1 MYQALLVFQYIAIIA
16 LFFEA
21 IYVSRQRSSRM
32 QTLLLIVMYSTTVNL
47 VGYTLEMEAATKELA
62 MQSLKVTYVG
72 KPFIIYSLYLFVME
86 YCGVSIPKARRNIF
100 FLISLTITI
109 LVFTNNY
116 HGLFYSSIDFTNE
129 GLFPHMILQHGI
141 LYNLYTAFL
150 CYYFLGMIIVCIRK
164 YIRHESPIIQ
174 KQIIILLVLIF
185 FSIFCLAAYLLNL
198 TAGYDA
204 TAIAYIV
211 AVFFFERLMRKYGL
225 FDTLTLAKD
234 EAIDHMKN
242 GLIVIDIYGNPVYT
256 NAEAAKVLE
265 CIRKQEHRDRPIE
278 YLEVLAANGRPLF
291 ISQKLA
297 PELEDISGNENY
309 VYELSLRDIIH
320 DDANYGQM
328 LTITEN
334 TDHYYYTA
342 RLKEEVS
349 KKTKEVISIQ
359 RDIIGSFTAIIE
371 ARDGITGL
379 HIKNTGNL
387 VKVLVNLMK
396 EDDRY
401 CNIIT
406 SDYAQMVADAAHLH
420 DIGKIAIPD
429 CILQKKG
436 KLTDEEFAIMK
447 THPQEGARIL
457 DSTLKGLESD
467 SYYQIAHDMALY
479 HHEHYDGKGYPAGI
493 SGCSIPLS
501 ARIMAV
507 ADVYD
512 ALRSK
517 RHYKDGF
524 SKEKSVQIIR
534 DTMGTQFDPTIA
546 SIFLEHIDEMEAVI
560 DTGTKIQ

>member
-1 MYQALLVFQYIAIIA
+1 
-16 LFFEA
+16 
-21 IYVSRQRSSRM
+21 M
-32 QTLLLIVMYSTTVNL
+32 QTLLLIVMYSTMVNL

-164 YIRHESPIIQ
+164 YRRHESPIIQ

-211 AVFFFERLMRKYGL
+211 AVFFFERLMRKYSL

-320 DDANYGQM
+320 DNANYGQM

-359 RDIIGSFTAIIE
+359 RDIIGSFAAIIE